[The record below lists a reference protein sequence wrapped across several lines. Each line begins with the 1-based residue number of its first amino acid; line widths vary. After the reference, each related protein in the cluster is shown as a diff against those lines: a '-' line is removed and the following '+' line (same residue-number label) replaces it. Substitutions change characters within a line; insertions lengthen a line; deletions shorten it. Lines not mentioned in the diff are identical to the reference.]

1 MATIRRRNTPLKDA
15 IAHATRAID
24 KATELE
30 VKYINSFKGRGLFA
44 KVPYQKGDFIV
55 EYRGE
60 LISSQESERRRG
72 IYHSKCTVFM
82 FDFCWKERMWCIDA
96 AQEDDSLGRLVND
109 DHIYPNCKMKRVI
122 AEGKPHLCLFALR
135 DIKAGEEITYDY
147 GGSDWPWR
155 KQAKVQETASDTLSS
170 DEVPQSPSPSK
181 MQAKMQNTVAD
192 TLSSEEVP
200 HSPSFSEMQA
210 KTQETGADTLSSE
223 EVPQSP
229 SLSHMQAKTQETG
242 ADTLS
247 SEEVPQSPSLSHM
260 QAKTQET
267 GADTLSSEEVPQSPS
282 LSHMQAKTQ
291 ETGADTLSSEEVP
304 QSPSLSHMQAKTQET
319 SADTLSS
326 EEVPQSPSVSEVQAK
341 TQETGADTLSSEEVP
356 QSPSLSHMQR
366 MWMYMRTM
374 TVEQHVGQG
383 HKRVWMYLTTASM
396 GQHVSHKS
404 VWLNVIRL
412 KMARLH

>member
-24 KATELE
+24 KARELE

-170 DEVPQSPSPSK
+170 EEVPQSPSPSK
-181 MQAKMQNTVAD
+181 MQAKVQNTAAD
-192 TLSSEEVP
+192 TMSSEEVP
-200 HSPSFSEMQA
+200 QSPSFSEMQA

-229 SLSHMQAKTQETG
+229 SV
-242 ADTLS
+242 
-247 SEEVPQSPSLSHM
+247 SE
-260 QAKTQET
+260 
-267 GADTLSSEEVPQSPS
+267 
-282 LSHMQAKTQ
+282 
-291 ETGADTLSSEEVP
+291 
-304 QSPSLSHMQAKTQET
+304 MQAKTQET

-326 EEVPQSPSVSEVQAK
+326 EEAPQSPSVSEMQAKTQETGANTLSSEEVPQSPSLSHMQAK

>member
-170 DEVPQSPSPSK
+170 EEVPQSPSPSK
-181 MQAKMQNTVAD
+181 
-192 TLSSEEVP
+192 
-200 HSPSFSEMQA
+200 MQA

-229 SLSHMQAKTQETG
+229 SV
-242 ADTLS
+242 
-247 SEEVPQSPSLSHM
+247 SE
-260 QAKTQET
+260 
-267 GADTLSSEEVPQSPS
+267 
-282 LSHMQAKTQ
+282 
-291 ETGADTLSSEEVP
+291 
-304 QSPSLSHMQAKTQET
+304 MQAKTQET

-326 EEVPQSPSVSEVQAK
+326 EEVPQSPSVSK
-341 TQETGADTLSSEEVP
+341 
-356 QSPSLSHMQR
+356 MQR

-383 HKRVWMYLTTASM
+383 HKVRII
-396 GQHVSHKS
+396 Q
-404 VWLNVIRL
+404 NVIFHITHTHIHTYINIYNLTFRL
-412 KMARLH
+412 KLYLLVMCLE